1 LITEFYNYYF
11 RAAVRLTI
19 WNETFSGRQ
28 ASYILPRT
36 NKFSQKKT
44 KCNTPAV
51 ALRSTVQESITPP
64 AHPETK
70 ITSLKVEVKV
80 PCASTEHHA
89 MKAYW
94 VLRIE
99 LQLHAFLTSALYG
112 GKWSAAG
119 PGCST
124 PKERTPSSHWIGGW
138 VGPKAGLDAVVVSI
152 NGTISCLI
160 PLT

>member
-1 LITEFYNYYF
+1 
-11 RAAVRLTI
+11 
-19 WNETFSGRQ
+19 
-28 ASYILPRT
+28 
-36 NKFSQKKT
+36 
-44 KCNTPAV
+44 
-51 ALRSTVQESITPP
+51 
-64 AHPETK
+64 
-70 ITSLKVEVKV
+70 
-80 PCASTEHHA
+80 